1 MKPEDNQ
8 PDMLEPDIWAHQS
21 HNLTSAS
28 AQPFWVLSFRKEIS
42 VEVCVCLLFGAFDP
56 SVPVLVVR
64 PP

>member
-8 PDMLEPDIWAHQS
+8 PDILEPDIWTHQS
-21 HNLTSAS
+21 HHLTS
-28 AQPFWVLSFRKEIS
+28 AQPFWVILSYGKEIS
-42 VEVCVCLLFGAFDP
+42 MEVCVCLLFGAFDP

>member
-8 PDMLEPDIWAHQS
+8 PDILESDIWAHQS
-21 HNLTSAS
+21 HNLTS